1 MHGNRICKWLASIKV
16 TTCSSFGICISGIM
30 IVGRGP
36 CFQVVRIIGDIIL
49 FEVTGQL
56 NYSIGEEDE
65 SVQFQFNSC
74 PNQHSWGRS
83 QDHLLL
89 TPAAVQKVFI

>member
-1 MHGNRICKWLASIKV
+1 M
-16 TTCSSFGICISGIM
+16 
-30 IVGRGP
+30 P
-36 CFQVVRIIGDIIL
+36 IIDDVIL
-49 FEVTGQL
+49 FEETGQL

-65 SVQFQFNSC
+65 SVQFKFKSC

-89 TPAAVQKVFI
+89 TPAAVQKVFIWAGNLPQLPAHQFFFLMTERVVDLPAVFQNSFF